1 MRRPWLTPGDLAM
14 SAFTG
19 HECWLLLMRLGN
31 ETTDKALFGWNRN
44 SLVSM

>member
-19 HECWLLLMRLGN
+19 HECWLLLMRSGN
-31 ETTDKALFGWNRN
+31 ETTDKAKGDA
-44 SLVSM
+44 M